1 MTEKTVSVEEVL
13 KHNTREDL
21 WIVVKDNVF
30 DITKFIEAHP
40 GGEEVLVDLAGQ
52 DASGPFEDVG
62 HSEDAQEML
71 KNFHVGKLV
80 KTEGGPELPTKGAFS
95 DSKCY
100 DSSQPI
106 HPAMWIFVVAMIG
119 AYIAFRT
126 YFIK

>member
-21 WIVVKDNVF
+21 WIVVKDEVF
-30 DITKFIEAHP
+30 DISKFIEAHP
-40 GGEEVLVDLAGQ
+40 GGEEVLVDLAGH

-62 HSEDAQEML
+62 HSEDAQDML
-71 KNFHVGKLV
+71 RKFYVGKLV
-80 KTEGGPELPTKGAFS
+80 KTEGGPQLPTNGSSS
-95 DSKCY
+95 DGKDY

-106 HPAMWIFVVAMIG
+106 HPAMWVFVIAMIG
-119 AYIAFRT
+119 AYVAFRM